1 MRSRFPGVPAWPAV
15 GLTSDSPECREV
27 SFVKPSVRWIV
38 IAAGA
43 IVVLVVLRWTVFRPQ
58 GIEVDAA
65 RVERGTVEDAV
76 TNSEAGTVKTRE
88 RAKLGVEQI
97 GRVIAIPKREGST
110 FKKGDVLLRL
120 DPETA
125 QMGLELAKRQ
135 AQAAKSAVAEARAN
149 AALAESDYERIAPLA
164 KQGLAS
170 PGELELAR
178 TKRDAARAA
187 LDAAGANS
195 ASAEAQVAIAAETLR
210 KTTIVAPFD
219 GVVSQRFVEVGEML
233 TPGQPA
239 LEVLNPRRLY
249 VSAPLDEMD
258 IARVHVGLPA
268 RVTLDPYPG
277 RTWNAHVTRVAP
289 FVNDV
294 VQQNRTLEIEVDLEL
309 GPDGPL
315 PKPGT
320 SADVEVILDHHD
332 DVLRVPTFA
341 VIENRRVLAIE
352 HGRAESRNVTIGLHN
367 WDWTEITSG
376 LREGDLVITSLDKAG
391 VKPGAAVHAK
401 PSSSAAAAPR
411 RAAK

>member
-1 MRSRFPGVPAWPAV
+1 MAAPTAGE
-15 GLTSDSPECREV
+15 GLL
-27 SFVKPSVRWIV
+27 VKPSVRWIL
-38 IAAGA
+38 IAAGVV
-43 IVVLVVLRWTVFRPQ
+43 VVLVLLRETVFRPK
-58 GIEVDAA
+58 GIAVDAA

-97 GRVIAIPKREGST
+97 GRVLAIPKREGAT
-110 FKKGDVLLRL
+110 FRKGDVLLRL

-125 QMGLELAKRQ
+125 RMGLVLAKRQ
-135 AQAAKSAVAEARAN
+135 AEAAKSAVAEAAAN
-149 AALAESDYERIAPLA
+149 ATLADSSWARVAPLA

-170 PGELELAR
+170 PGDLDAAR
-178 TKRDAARAA
+178 TKRDAAHAA
-187 LDAAGANS
+187 LEAARANS
-195 ASAEAQVAIAAETLR
+195 ASAEAQVAIAAETLS

-315 PKPGT
+315 PRPGT

-341 VIENRRVLAIE
+341 VIENRRVLVIE
-352 HGRAESRNVTIGLHN
+352 RGRAESRDVTIGLHN

-376 LREGDLVITSLDKAG
+376 LREGEWVITSLDKAG

-401 PSSSAAAAPR
+401 ASSTAAAAPR